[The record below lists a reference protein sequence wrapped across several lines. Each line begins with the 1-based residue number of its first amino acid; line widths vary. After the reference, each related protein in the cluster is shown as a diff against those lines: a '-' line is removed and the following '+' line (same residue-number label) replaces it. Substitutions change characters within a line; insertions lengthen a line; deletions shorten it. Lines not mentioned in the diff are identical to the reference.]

1 MSTRCCRAQ
10 AQSGAILGCAKGGAC
25 ACTTRLANNRL
36 SGRPAPA
43 VPRGAAI
50 GWFVFQGRPLLYATY
65 LLALAL
71 VYVYCVASTAVYRR
85 VREIPRARLVWDVLC
100 IILGAD
106 ARPAG
111 DGESGL
117 PRPSCCATFTLVLW
131 RFCFALWRQP
141 PAMMAVGRGL
151 QARVFMVL

>member
-1 MSTRCCRAQ
+1 MSTRCCRGQ
-10 AQSGAILGCAKGGAC
+10 TQSGAVLGCAKGGAC
-25 ACTTRLANNRL
+25 PCTTRLANRL

-50 GWFVFQGRPLLYATY
+50 GWFVFEGRPLLYATY

-106 ARPAG
+106 TRQAG
-111 DGESGL
+111 GGKLGL
-117 PRPSCCATFTLVLW
+117 PRHSCCATFMLVLW
-131 RFCFALWRQP
+131 ALLLRFATPISCHD
-141 PAMMAVGRGL
+141 GC
-151 QARVFMVL
+151 